1 MHKFNYLKL
10 LLALKLFMVYD
21 LPSKKKTRKWNNMG
35 KYRTNSQ
42 SNVIAHKYGCF

>member
-21 LPSKKKTRKWNNMG
+21 LPSKKNKKME
-35 KYRTNSQ
+35 Q
-42 SNVIAHKYGCF
+42 YGEI